1 MKYQLFGKFTAL
13 DNRRDELVGILLQ
26 ASELLKKNS
35 DCIHY
40 IISTSDNPNDVW
52 VSEIWNSKAA
62 HDVSLNPEDIKAL
75 IKTAMPLI
83 ASMPDQTELSVLGGK
98 GIGR

>member
-1 MKYQLFGKFTAL
+1 MKYQLFGKFTAH
-13 DNRRDELVGILLQ
+13 DNKRDELVDILIQ

-40 IISTSDNPNDVW
+40 TISTSDNPNDVW
-52 VSEIWNSKAA
+52 VSEIWTNKAA
-62 HDVSLNPEDIKAL
+62 HDESLNPEDIKAL

-83 ASMPDQTELSVLGGK
+83 ASMSDQTELSALGGK
-98 GIGR
+98 GI